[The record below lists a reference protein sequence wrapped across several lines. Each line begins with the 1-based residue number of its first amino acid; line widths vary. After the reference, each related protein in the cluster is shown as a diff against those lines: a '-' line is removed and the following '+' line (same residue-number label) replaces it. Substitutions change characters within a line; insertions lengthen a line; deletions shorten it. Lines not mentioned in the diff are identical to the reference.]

1 MLADLLIPV
10 IIERYSSGACYGKG
24 CKLARSMG
32 TLADIVT
39 PNFITVAPEDTL
51 GEVAERMTR
60 QNTGA
65 VVVKDFGRM
74 IGILTER
81 DMLRAMAARV
91 HTSDA
96 RVRQWM
102 TADPMTATADMTLD
116 DAAQVMLDNG
126 FRHLPVVDGSNVLGV
141 VSLRRVMGGRR
152 QPAPEAGLA
161 FLPRSATRGGDA
173 LHDDRSGQLL
183 TDVDAPELLRRASR
197 SA

>member
-1 MLADLLIPV
+1 V
-10 IIERYSSGACYGKG
+10 
-24 CKLARSMG
+24 G
-32 TLADIVT
+32 TLSDIVK

-65 VVVKDFGRM
+65 VIVKDFGRL

-102 TADPMTATADMTLD
+102 TADPVTAEPGMDLEE
-116 DAAQVMLDNG
+116 AAQVMLDNG
-126 FRHLPVVDGSNVLGV
+126 FRHLPVVEGSNVLGV
-141 VSLRRVMGGRR
+141 VSLRRVLGGRR
-152 QPAPEAGLA
+152 RPASEPAPAPEAA
-161 FLPRSATRGGDA
+161 
-173 LHDDRSGQLL
+173 
-183 TDVDAPELLRRASR
+183 
-197 SA
+197 

>member
-1 MLADLLIPV
+1 V
-10 IIERYSSGACYGKG
+10 
-24 CKLARSMG
+24 G
-32 TLADIVT
+32 TLSDIVK

-65 VVVKDFGRM
+65 VIVKDFGRL

-102 TADPMTATADMTLD
+102 TADPVTAEPGMDLD

-126 FRHLPVVDGSNVLGV
+126 FRHLPVVEGSNVLGV
-141 VSLRRVMGGRR
+141 VSLRRVLGGRR
-152 QPAPEAGLA
+152 QPASEPAPEAA
-161 FLPRSATRGGDA
+161 
-173 LHDDRSGQLL
+173 
-183 TDVDAPELLRRASR
+183 
-197 SA
+197 